1 MCNFYSCFLPNL
13 AHVIRPLTDSLATT
27 KWEFTVP
34 GEMLKAVAT
43 VKDLYPK
50 PPSWTHLERRTVHPL
65 MLLTVQLT
73 GSFTSITVVVSSPSP
88 FFSQKLNDAEI
99 NYSTFYRELLAV
111 TTSSSTPLKGG
122 G

>member
-1 MCNFYSCFLPNL
+1 MGV
-13 AHVIRPLTDSLATT
+13 HRPRGDAEGCRHRQGLLSKAT
-27 KWEFTVP
+27 
-34 GEMLKAVAT
+34 LL
-43 VKDLYPK
+43 D
-50 PPSWTHLERRTVHPL
+50 PSGTPYCPSPL